1 MGTRLVLPPAD
12 GSHMGL
18 PAGTAT
24 RDRQV
29 LDVTRFSLPTLLRY
43 EDRNSMGNSIESRL
57 PFLDHRVLEFG
68 IALRERAK
76 LHDGFGKWILREAMR
91 GRLPD
96 QIRVNR
102 DKRGFDVSQDR
113 WIRGGLGAELRASL
127 GERRAAV
134 APFLPAGASVDAL
147 FSDDALAAH
156 PQAFKEAVS
165 LLWLGGHA

>member
-1 MGTRLVLPPAD
+1 
-12 GSHMGL
+12 
-18 PAGTAT
+18 
-24 RDRQV
+24 
-29 LDVTRFSLPTLLRY
+29 
-43 EDRNSMGNSIESRL
+43 
-57 PFLDHRVLEFG
+57 VLEFG